1 MNLAHPESLLFW
13 NTITF
18 LILLFL
24 LSKYAWKPIM
34 KSVKERE
41 ASINSAL
48 EAAEEAKKEM
58 QNLKANNERLLAEA
72 RVERDLILKEA
83 REMKDKIVAEAKEEA
98 QREGDKL
105 IKQAKDL
112 IDSEK
117 KVALAQLKD
126 QIAALSIEMAQK
138 IMINE
143 LVDTKKQTVLINNY
157 LKDVTLN

>member
-72 RVERDLILKEA
+72 RVERDLMLKEA

-126 QIAALSIEMAQK
+126 QIAALSIEIAQK

>member
-58 QNLKANNERLLAEA
+58 QNLKANNERLLVEA
-72 RVERDLILKEA
+72 RVERDLMLKEA

-105 IKQAKDL
+105 IKQAKEL

>member
-48 EAAEEAKKEM
+48 EAAKEM

-72 RVERDLILKEA
+72 RVERDLMLKEA

>member
-58 QNLKANNERLLAEA
+58 QNLKANNERLLADA
-72 RVERDLILKEA
+72 RVERDLMLKEA

>member
-72 RVERDLILKEA
+72 RVERDLMLKEA

>member
-72 RVERDLILKEA
+72 RVERDLMLKEA
-83 REMKDKIVAEAKEEA
+83 LEMKYNIVAEAKEEA

>member
-72 RVERDLILKEA
+72 RVERDLMLKEA
-83 REMKDKIVAEAKEEA
+83 HEMKDKIVAEAKEEA

>member
-72 RVERDLILKEA
+72 RVERDLLLKEA

>member
-72 RVERDLILKEA
+72 RVERDLMLKEA

-105 IKQAKDL
+105 IKQAKEL